1 MPLTIHIHPADNVV
15 VALRPLA
22 RGTAVELP
30 DCGQTVTAAEDIPQ
44 GHKMAVSPIRA
55 GENVVK
61 YGFPIG
67 HATADIAP
75 GGWVHTHN
83 LKTNLS
89 GEVEYTYA
97 PDLHPLAPVTPESF
111 MGFRRAD
118 GRAAIRNELWIIP
131 TVGCVNDVAKAL
143 ARTIRILSP
152 AASKGCTPFRT
163 LTAAPR
169 PGPTTPRPASC
180 SRRWPATRT
189 PAAYWCFRSAAK
201 T

>member
-89 GEVEYTYA
+89 GEVEYAYT

-118 GRAAIRNELWIIP
+118 GRAAILAFSQADYGARRVYRLKNAPGELFAALRQLDEDGMETIYAEDVP
-131 TVGCVNDVAKAL
+131 TAGVGL
-143 ARTIRILSP
+143 AVMNRLMR
-152 AASKGCTPFRT
+152 AAAFRVVET
-163 LTAAPR
+163 Q
-169 PGPTTPRPASC
+169 
-180 SRRWPATRT
+180 
-189 PAAYWCFRSAAK
+189 
-201 T
+201 